1 MFWIYDYP
9 IWAMWALFVAA
20 FVAFTWIGILVTRK
34 TIHGWIHGDRRTN
47 DMVGVALSSF
57 FVLYGLLLGLL
68 AVATFQN
75 YSNISDNLD
84 KEASSL
90 SALYRDVSAYPQPI
104 RGHLQE
110 RLREYARYTVEEGWD
125 EQRRGIMPKGEPARS
140 GLIAR
145 TLFYFEPTK
154 KSEEILHAETLRES
168 AHRIQLSR
176 TRMSNIDAGLP
187 AVLWWVVLF
196 GAVLNIMLIWM
207 QDMEIHVH
215 LILGAI
221 LASILGTV
229 IFLIAELDN
238 PFRGNV
244 AIGPDSLERVYKG
257 IMQAAPTGTAQD
269 AKALLEKA
277 VAAVEADKDRAIAMF
292 NKGEGGFLD
301 GDLFPFCFNLSDG
314 IEVANVNQPQMVGRN
329 IRDNKDISGKAYGL
343 ELYAAAQK
351 PKGEISEV
359 SYLVVRPGG
368 SQDPRPKIAFVTR
381 AADLGCVVGYY
392 Q

>member
-104 RGHLQE
+104 RSHLQE

-125 EQRRGIMPKGEPARS
+125 EQRRGIMPRGEPSRS

-145 TLFYFEPTK
+145 TLFSFEPSK
-154 KSEEILHAETLRES
+154 KGEEILHAETLRES
-168 AHRIQLSR
+168 THRIQLSR

-244 AIGPDSLERVYKG
+244 AIGPDSLERVYHG
-257 IMQAAPTGTAQD
+257 IMQSKPVGTAAD
-269 AKALLEKA
+269 ARALLAKA
-277 VAAVEADKDRAIAMF
+277 VAAVKEDKAKALEMF
-292 NKGEGGFLD
+292 NKGQGGFLD
-301 GDLFPFCFNLSDG
+301 ADLYPFCFNLSDG
-314 IEVANVNQPQMVGRN
+314 IEVANVNQPKMVGHN
-329 IRDNKDISGKAYGL
+329 IKESIDINGNAYGVQ
-343 ELYAAAQK
+343 LYEAAQK
-351 PKGEISEV
+351 PEGEVSEV
-359 SYLVVRPGG
+359 SYLFSRPG
-368 SQDPRPKIAFVTR
+368 SNQEPAPKTAFVTK